1 MTTILNSGSNLHISL
16 NRQQTMADLNRRLE
30 LANQELSTGFK
41 ADIYADLR
49 TRSAE
54 TLSLRASMDR
64 NENFV
69 TSNKMLDDRMAATS
83 GALKSIRSSAQKFL
97 DLAVSNRTMASSTV
111 SEMQTA
117 ARASLEL
124 LTGQANTA
132 FQGTSLFSGVDSEA
146 KPIQPWDEANGG
158 AFSPKALMASIVG
171 GGIVDAAD
179 AQAKIAAIDAVFS
192 DTTAAGSR
200 FEDVFFNGTPTL
212 DANGQPSPRVTALI
226 DENVALEYGVQAND
240 PAFRDLLKGLAMI
253 LSADPAQIGDRGAYE
268 AWVKTAVDS
277 VSAGIDGLL
286 DTETRI
292 GTQQNVVSQAM
303 TTQDARVNLYRSKV
317 LDLEG
322 VDPYE
327 ASTRVMQLQ
336 TQLQATY
343 EISSR
348 MAKLSF
354 LNFL

>member
-1 MTTILNSGSNLHISL
+1 MTTILNSGSNLHVSL

-30 LANQELSTGFK
+30 IANQELSTGFK
-41 ADIYADLR
+41 SDLYADLR

-54 TLSLRASMDR
+54 SLSLRASMDR

-69 TSNKMLDDRMAATS
+69 TSNKMLNDRMSATA
-83 GALKSIRSSAQKFL
+83 GALKSIRGAAQEFL
-97 DLAVSNRTMASSTV
+97 DLAVSNRVMASSTV

-146 KPIQPWDEANGG
+146 EPINPWGDINGTT
-158 AFSPKALMASIVG
+158 SPKALMASIVG
-171 GGIVDAAD
+171 TGISSTAD
-179 AQAKIAAIDAVFS
+179 AQAKIAAVNAVFD
-192 DTTAAGSR
+192 DTAAAGSR
-200 FEDVFFNGTPTL
+200 FEDVFFNGTPRL

-240 PAFRDLLKGLAMI
+240 TAFRDLLKGLAMI
-253 LSADPAQIGDRGAYE
+253 LSADPAQISDKGAYE
-268 AWVKTAVDS
+268 TWVKTAVDS
-277 VSAGIDGLL
+277 VSSGIDGLL

-292 GTQQNVVSQAM
+292 GTQQNVVTQAM